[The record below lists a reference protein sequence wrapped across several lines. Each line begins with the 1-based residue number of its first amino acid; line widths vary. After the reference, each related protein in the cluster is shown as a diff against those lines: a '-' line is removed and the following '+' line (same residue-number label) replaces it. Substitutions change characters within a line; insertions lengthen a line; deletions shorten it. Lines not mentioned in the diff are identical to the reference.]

1 MRLAADHAPILQPPP
16 PAADT
21 ALGTSPRARLLGVA
35 NELFYRRGIRS
46 VGIDEVIAAAGVA
59 KMSLYRS
66 FPSKDE
72 LVAAYLRARSALYW
86 QWWNATV
93 ARHPG
98 QPRKQLLA
106 LAASI
111 GRRSRRFAW
120 RGCPFTNAATE
131 FPERGHPG
139 RRVAL
144 ANKREMRR
152 RLRVLAKAARAR
164 DPVLLADQL
173 ALLIEGTYSCAVTFG
188 ARGPGRALA
197 SAAKAMIK
205 AQLGSWR
212 R

>member
-1 MRLAADHAPILQPPP
+1 MRLAADQVPIPPSSP
-16 PAADT
+16 PAAG
-21 ALGTSPRARLLGVA
+21 AAFGKSPRARLLDVA
-35 NELFYRRGIRS
+35 SELFYRRGIRS
-46 VGIDEVIAAAGVA
+46 VGIDEVIATAGVA

-72 LVAAYLRARSALYW
+72 LVAAYLRERSALYW
-86 QWWNATV
+86 KRWEATV

-98 QPRKQLLA
+98 RPRKQLLA
-106 LAASI
+106 LASSI

-152 RLRVLAKAARAR
+152 RLRVLAKAAGAR
-164 DPVLLADQL
+164 DPALLADQL
-173 ALLIEGTYSCAVTFG
+173 TLLIEGTYSCAVTFG
-188 ARGPGRALA
+188 SRGPGGALA

-205 AQLGSWR
+205 AQIGSR
-212 R
+212 RA